1 MTIAKDKQRKFV
13 TLRNTTIE
21 YLENR
26 AKEETKRR
34 KRNVTVSELLDELAE
49 NDKTIR
55 TTFIFLFVFKS
66 VLCIIEIFLLLH

>member
-13 TLRNTTIE
+13 TLKNTTIE

-55 TTFIFLFVFKS
+55 TSFR
-66 VLCIIEIFLLLH
+66 

>member
-26 AKEETKRR
+26 AKEESKRR

-55 TTFIFLFVFKS
+55 TTFR
-66 VLCIIEIFLLLH
+66 

>member
-13 TLRNTTIE
+13 TLRNATIE

-55 TTFIFLFVFKS
+55 TTFR
-66 VLCIIEIFLLLH
+66 

>member
-26 AKEETKRR
+26 AEEETKRR

-55 TTFIFLFVFKS
+55 TTFR
-66 VLCIIEIFLLLH
+66 

>member
-1 MTIAKDKQRKFV
+1 MTIAKDKKRKFV

-21 YLENR
+21 YLEDR

-34 KRNVTVSELLDELAE
+34 KRIVTVSELLDELAE

-55 TTFIFLFVFKS
+55 TTFR
-66 VLCIIEIFLLLH
+66 

>member
-34 KRNVTVSELLDELAE
+34 KRNVTISELLDELAE

-55 TTFIFLFVFKS
+55 TSFR
-66 VLCIIEIFLLLH
+66 

>member
-34 KRNVTVSELLDELAE
+34 KRNVTVSDLLDELAE

-55 TTFIFLFVFKS
+55 TTFR
-66 VLCIIEIFLLLH
+66 

>member
-21 YLENR
+21 YLEDR

-34 KRNVTVSELLDELAE
+34 KRIVTVSELLDELAE

-55 TTFIFLFVFKS
+55 TTFS
-66 VLCIIEIFLLLH
+66 NQIIK

>member
-13 TLRNTTIE
+13 TLKNTTIE

-34 KRNVTVSELLDELAE
+34 KRIVTVSELLDELAE

-55 TTFIFLFVFKS
+55 TTFR
-66 VLCIIEIFLLLH
+66 

>member
-55 TTFIFLFVFKS
+55 TTFR
-66 VLCIIEIFLLLH
+66 

>member
-21 YLENR
+21 YLEDR

-34 KRNVTVSELLDELAE
+34 KRIVTVSELLDELAE

-55 TTFIFLFVFKS
+55 TTFR
-66 VLCIIEIFLLLH
+66 

>member
-21 YLENR
+21 YLEDR

-34 KRNVTVSELLDELAE
+34 KRIVTVSELLDELAE

-55 TTFIFLFVFKS
+55 TTFS
-66 VLCIIEIFLLLH
+66 NRIIK

>member
-13 TLRNTTIE
+13 ALRNTTIE

-55 TTFIFLFVFKS
+55 TTFR
-66 VLCIIEIFLLLH
+66 

>member
-21 YLENR
+21 YLEDR
-26 AKEETKRR
+26 AKEESKRR

-55 TTFIFLFVFKS
+55 TTFR
-66 VLCIIEIFLLLH
+66 

>member
-55 TTFIFLFVFKS
+55 TSFR
-66 VLCIIEIFLLLH
+66 